1 MQTHAH
7 PIPALVITV
16 TTIKSQKH
24 QVVFLGSVLTC
35 SKDQGRDISC
45 WEVPSSD
52 VSCLGLS
59 GHQQDTG
66 GKEVTAP
73 LYVPQSQP
81 AAVEGE
87 P

>member
-24 QVVFLGSVLTC
+24 RVVYLGSVLTC
-35 SKDQGRDISC
+35 SKDQGIDISC
-45 WEVPSSD
+45 WEVRSSD

-66 GKEVTAP
+66 GKEVTGP
-73 LYVPQSQP
+73 PYVPQSQP